1 MKSVIVRPFGNGDL
15 AGAAAALIEV
25 HSTDGYPVEGVAQPE
40 AWLRSADVIA
50 AWVAE
55 LDGSIVGHVAIMRPH
70 GEDAVSL
77 WMQQSGDSDGQ
88 IGVLA
93 RLFVVK
99 EARKHAVGERLMKA
113 AMSYGAERG
122 LRLVLDVMT
131 KDAAAIRL
139 YERLGWRE
147 IGRAPH
153 HYGNGQSVDAV
164 LYVAPQV

>member
-15 AGAAAALIEV
+15 AGAAAALTEV
-25 HSTDGYPVEGVAQPE
+25 HATDGYPVEGVADPE

-55 LDGSIVGHVAIMRPH
+55 LDGGVVGHVAIMRPQ

-77 WMQQSGDSDGQ
+77 WMQQSGDQEDQ
-88 IGVLA
+88 IAVLA

-99 EARKHAVGERLMKA
+99 EARKHAVGEQLMRA
-113 AMSYGAERG
+113 AMDHGIERG

-131 KDAAAIRL
+131 KDVAAIRL

-153 HYGNGQSVDAV
+153 HYGNGQSIDAV
-164 LYVAPQV
+164 CYVAPQS

>member
-1 MKSVIVRPFGNGDL
+1 MKSVIIRPFENADL
-15 AGAAAALIEV
+15 ADTASALIQV
-25 HSTDGYPVEGVAQPE
+25 HTTDGYPVEGVDHPE

-50 AWVAE
+50 AWVGE

-70 GEDAVSL
+70 EEDAASL
-77 WMQQSGDSDGQ
+77 WMQQSGDGADQ
-88 IGVLA
+88 VGVLA
-93 RLFVVK
+93 RLFVIK
-99 EARKHAVGERLMKA
+99 EARKHAVGERLMQA
-113 AMSYGAERG
+113 AMSYGSEHG

-153 HYGNGQSVDAV
+153 HYGNGQSIDAV
-164 LYVAPQV
+164 LYVAPQA